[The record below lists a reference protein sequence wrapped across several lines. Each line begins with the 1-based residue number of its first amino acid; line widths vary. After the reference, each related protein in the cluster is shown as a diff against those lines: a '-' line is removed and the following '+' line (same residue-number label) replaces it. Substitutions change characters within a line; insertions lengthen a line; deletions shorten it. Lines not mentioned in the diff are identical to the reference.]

1 MKELHTRNVF
11 QVLGSRTAEPTEFMV
26 CWTPDGAERSSET
39 SKKTGGTGTAI
50 RIADAFG
57 VPVFNLQ
64 REDTIQRLEEYL
76 GIKIRRIF
84 SDPGVCGNDNN
95 ESVDFKDFKL
105 AISS

>member
-11 QVLGSRTAEPTEFMV
+11 QVLGGRAAEPTEFMV

-76 GIKIRRIF
+76 NIKIRRIY
-84 SDPGVCGNDNN
+84 SDPGVCSNDNDDS
-95 ESVDFKDFKL
+95 EDFKDLRL
-105 AISS
+105 ALSS